1 MGRWDKNEVSQDFNK
16 NLQRFFDGKMGSQEL
31 FGLGSVP
38 AWLQRLGVPDSRS
51 LTVSCERLT
60 GGADNALLES
70 LRNLPDLLQHP
81 LAVFSGNTDH
91 DMRVILDVEPKKHQY
106 VCLKMYTKN
115 SECIGSVRPIGSA
128 AEMKILRLIQE
139 DRSLYLDKMPL
150 KNMCGRVGERLEQV
164 GIYHVTDVYDK
175 ILDFDNYGKN
185 KFDIDDYL
193 SQVGPKRMPYTGSEA
208 VDMYRKLSASGISY
222 GNHMKEEVFK
232 DAVGYFALDSSKQD
246 KWKVFDFSSGILIEK
261 TFDSME
267 AARNFAL
274 GFESEEYTRQM
285 DATGG
290 IHESEYIEGTHS
302 QKKDEVREFYYQ
314 NLKELL
320 NIALPVGS
328 SLKFSELHL
337 KYDSAVGKQNND
349 FSKVAH
355 VPGGFV
361 IEDKKGH
368 AIGVEHLDKGS
379 LPYLWGVCQVE
390 LAKQTIYERVTDS
403 SKGFSNEQVNILNAC
418 SKGLT
423 EKQKQELFNTCLL
436 VSVDRFQKEGI
447 YKEWFDDVREELQD
461 LSKGVVRGEGLGR
474 K

>member
-1 MGRWDKNEVSQDFNK
+1 MGRWDKNEVSQAFNK

-31 FGLGSVP
+31 FSLGSVP

-60 GGADNALLES
+60 RGVSNALLES
-70 LRNLPDLLQHP
+70 LRNLPDKLQHP

-164 GIYHVTDVYDK
+164 GIYHVSDVYDK

-193 SQVGPKRMPYTGSEA
+193 SQVGPKRIPYTGSEA
-208 VDMYRKLSASGISY
+208 VDMYRKLSASGIFY

-246 KWKVFDFSSGILIEK
+246 KWKVFDFSSGTLIEK
-261 TFDSME
+261 TFDSKE

-274 GFESEEYTRQM
+274 GFESEDYARQV
-285 DATGG
+285 DAKKEH
-290 IHESEYIEGTHS
+290 HESEYIEGIAD
-302 QKKDEVREFYYQ
+302 DEYRF
-314 NLKELL
+314 
-320 NIALPVGS
+320 
-328 SLKFSELHL
+328 
-337 KYDSAVGKQNND
+337 
-349 FSKVAH
+349 
-355 VPGGFV
+355 
-361 IEDKKGH
+361 
-368 AIGVEHLDKGS
+368 
-379 LPYLWGVCQVE
+379 E
-390 LAKQTIYERVTDS
+390 LAKQVIYSRVTSPLTCFS
-403 SKGFSNEQVNILNAC
+403 SDQNKILNLC
-418 SKGLT
+418 SQNLD
-423 EKQKQELFNTCLL
+423 EKEKKEFFITVLDSLNN
-436 VSVDRFQKEGI
+436 RFVKEKV
-447 YKEWFDDVREELQD
+447 YKEWIDDVKEELQD
-461 LSKGVVRGEGLGR
+461 LSRGIVRGEGLGR